1 MDAHSPANDILLSS
15 LSDSTLDSEQV
26 IHLSVVPSK
35 LCNLQDLKVT
45 KHLGHGASGFVL
57 KVVHIPSGE
66 TMALK
71 VISMTAEAV
80 SRPALSRELNTLFFA
95 EHPCFLDF
103 YGATLFVGS
112 ALLCS

>member
-1 MDAHSPANDILLSS
+1 MI
-15 LSDSTLDSEQV
+15 
-26 IHLSVVPSK
+26 
-35 LCNLQDLKVT
+35 